1 MKKIICLGVIGAC
14 AYCYTK
20 LTDSKKRFIK
30 ELLRQVPYLIP
41 RYFV

>member
-1 MKKIICLGVIGAC
+1 MKRIVCLGVIGATV
-14 AYCYTK
+14 YGYTR

-30 ELLRQVPYLIP
+30 ELVRQIPYLVP